1 MSLTGS
7 RGVTDLRTLLAGV
20 SLVALTAACGSTVQT
35 TSTVSTLGGGDGL
48 TGPVAADG
56 TPLGQ
61 SGAGS
66 GLSDAGGAQA
76 GGTTGAAAAPGGAV
90 PGGSPA
96 VPGAVRGPGGAPA
109 AATIPPTG
117 RGWDKSFVYIG
128 VLTQKDVQAVA
139 SNVGAKGLDAGDQE
153 GQAQAVVDDLNRRG
167 GLFGRRVKIV
177 FKDQGTVATAGDP
190 NTQAN
195 AACTYFTQDH
205 PVIAVLNPVTLLDV
219 DSFRA
224 CLAKSRVALFSASV
238 AAIDDKVGQQLA
250 PYFYA
255 SVAPSWTA
263 LAPVLV
269 QQLKAQGWL
278 GGWNAQTGRPA
289 PGSAKVGILTPDTA
303 TGQRVASEVS
313 RALASAGAPGSVV
326 YAYDP
331 NNTSGSVQ
339 GSVLQFSGKGV
350 THVIVTDSNLLPFQ
364 TAASNQGYRPR
375 YGITSYNA
383 PQAFLESNSPA
394 GQNNGAVGVGWSPSF
409 DVSDANDPGDTGT
422 GETECKRTLATG
434 GQTFSGKRLAEA
446 VAFAFCDGLRLIV
459 QGAAAGGGLTGPQ
472 LYQGVLRIAP
482 RFSSAFSFATGLTAQ
497 RLAVPGGVR
506 PLAFVTA
513 CTCFRY
519 ASRTTTRL

>member
-1 MSLTGS
+1 M
-7 RGVTDLRTLLAGV
+7 TDLRTLVAGV

-61 SGAGS
+61 SGTGN
-66 GLSDAGGAQA
+66 GLSGAGGAQA
-76 GGTTGAAAAPGGAV
+76 GGTAGAAAAPGGAV
-90 PGGSPA
+90 PGGSLA

-117 RGWDKSFVYIG
+117 RGWDRSFVYIG

-167 GLFGRRVKIV
+167 GLFGRRLKIV
-177 FKDQGTVATAGDP
+177 FKDQGTVATASDP

-224 CLAKSRVALFSASV
+224 CLAKSKVALFSASV

-278 GGWNAQTGRPA
+278 GGWNAQTGKPA

-303 TGQRVASEVS
+303 TGQRVASDVS
-313 RALASAGAPGSVV
+313 RALASAGSPGAVV

-331 NNTSGSVQ
+331 NNTQGSVQ
-339 GSVLQFSGKGV
+339 SSVLQFAGKGV

-364 TAASNQGYRPR
+364 TAASNQGYKPR

-383 PQAFLESNSPA
+383 PQTFLETNSPP
-394 GQNNGAVGVGWSPSF
+394 GQNDGALGVGWSPSL
-409 DVSDANDPGDTGT
+409 DVSDSNDPGDTGA
-422 GETECKRTLATG
+422 GETECKRILAKG

-446 VAFAFCDGLRLIV
+446 VAFAFCDGIRLIA
-459 QGAAAGGGLTGPQ
+459 QGAVAGGGLSGAQ
-472 LYQGVLRIAP
+472 IYQGVLRAAP
-482 RFSSAFSFATGLTAQ
+482 GFSTAFSFGNGLTAQ
-497 RLAVPGGVR
+497 RLTVPGAVR
-506 PLAFVTA
+506 SLGYVAA
-513 CTCFRY
+513 CRCFRY
-519 ASRTTTRL
+519 ANRSNVKL

>member
-1 MSLTGS
+1 M
-7 RGVTDLRTLLAGV
+7 TDLRTLVAGV
-20 SLVALTAACGSTVQT
+20 SLLALTAACGSTVQT
-35 TSTVSTLGGGDGL
+35 TSRVSSPGGGDGL
-48 TGPVAADG
+48 SGPVAADG
-56 TPLGQ
+56 APLGQ
-61 SGAGS
+61 PGAGS
-66 GLSDAGGAQA
+66 GFPGAGGSQT
-76 GGTTGAAAAPGGAV
+76 GGTTGAAAAPTAAV
-90 PGGSPA
+90 PGSAGA
-96 VPGAVRGPGGAPA
+96 PGAAGAAGGARA
-109 AATIPPTG
+109 AAGVAPTG
-117 RGWDKSFVYIG
+117 RGWDRTTVYVG

-167 GLFGRRVKIV
+167 GLFGRRIKIV

-224 CLAKSRVALFSASV
+224 CLAKSKVPLFSASV

-269 QQLKAQGWL
+269 QQLKAQGWM
-278 GGWNAQTGRPA
+278 GGWNAQTGQPA

-303 TGQRVASEVS
+303 TGQRVASDVS

-339 GSVLQFSGKGV
+339 SSVLQFSGKGV

-364 TAASNQGYRPR
+364 TAASNQGYKPR

-383 PQAFLESNSPA
+383 PQTFLESNSPA
-394 GQNNGAVGVGWSPSF
+394 GQNNGAVGAGWSPSL
-409 DVSDANDPGDTGT
+409 DVSDANDPGDTGA
-422 GETECKRTLATG
+422 GETECKRTLAKG
-434 GQTFSGKRLAEA
+434 GQSFSGKRLAEA
-446 VAFAFCDGLRLIV
+446 VAFAFCDGLRLIA
-459 QGAAAGGGLTGPQ
+459 QGAIAGGGLTGPQ
-472 LYQGVLRIAP
+472 VYQGVLRIAP
-482 RFSSAFSFATGLTAQ
+482 SFSSAFSFANGLTAQ
-497 RLAVPGGVR
+497 RLTVPGGVR
-506 PLAFVTA
+506 PLAYVTA
-513 CTCFRY
+513 CRCFRY